1 MAASIVVVATVDK
14 LHSVSSIVLLMY
26 ALHCKLPPSDY
37 NNYYVQF
44 VHVYFFLIS
53 KYYHMADI
61 IRLKYFFTRG
71 SGSKERLLIY
81 LNFTTVIV
89 YCLYVLMLL

>member
-14 LHSVSSIVLLMY
+14 LHTVSSVVLLMY
-26 ALHCKLPPSDY
+26 VLHCKWSPSDY
-37 NNYYVQF
+37 MYNLYMYISI
-44 VHVYFFLIS
+44 LIS
-53 KYYHMADI
+53 KYYHMTDI